1 VDEPVERFSTAT
13 EGPAAGR
20 LLVATAALTDPNFS
34 HSVVLLLDHD
44 ADGTL
49 GVVLNRPTSVAV
61 SAVLPDWAVAVAP
74 PEVLFE
80 GGPVNTDA
88 ALAVA
93 AVPSHEGPEPLGF
106 RRLFG
111 TTGIIDLDTPPE
123 VLAPAVSRLRIFA
136 GYAGWG
142 RGQLED
148 EIAEGSWYVV
158 DSHVDDVFQDDPSGL
173 WAAVLRRQ
181 PGELAWVS
189 TKPVDP
195 TLN

>member
-1 VDEPVERFSTAT
+1 MSEPVERFRTGS
-13 EGPAAGR
+13 EDPAPGR
-20 LLVATAALTDPNFS
+20 LLVATPALVDPNFA
-34 HSVVLLLDHD
+34 HTVVLLLDHD

-49 GVVLNRPTSVAV
+49 GVVLNRPSSIEVA
-61 SAVLPDWAVAVAP
+61 AVLPDWAGSVGS

-80 GGPVNTDA
+80 GGPVSTDA

-93 AVPSHEGPEPLGF
+93 LVPETDGPDPIGF

-111 TTGIIDLDTPPE
+111 GTGIIDLDTPPE
-123 VLAPAVSRLRIFA
+123 VLAPAVTSLRVFA
-136 GYAGWG
+136 GYSGWG
-142 RGQLED
+142 AGQLEA
-148 EIAEGSWYVV
+148 EIEEGSWYVV
-158 DSHVDDVFQDDPSGL
+158 DSTAHDIFDAHPHAL
-173 WAAVLRRQ
+173 WSAVLRRQ